1 MCAFILRCEIKKGGE
16 ERGGRELCQAANHWD
31 EINQLIHSSFDVALS
46 APRLPQRPG
55 ETQFMPLVT
64 VTDNSASFWP

>member
-16 ERGGRELCQAANHWD
+16 ERGGRELCQATNHWD

-46 APRLPQRPG
+46 AP
-55 ETQFMPLVT
+55 
-64 VTDNSASFWP
+64 